1 MHIFLIDDD
10 GITNML
16 NQYFFEEHFRDV
28 TISAYTDPEDAL
40 DFLMNSKEQPN
51 YIFLDINMPVMDG
64 WEFLENYEKRK
75 IDKEH
80 KPDIYLLSSSVD
92 PADFN
97 RAKTKCY
104 VKGFISKPL
113 EIEKL
118 GFMKK

>member
-80 KPDIYLLSSSVD
+80 RPDIYLLSSSVD

-97 RAKTKCY
+97 RAKTKCC

-118 GFMKK
+118 GFMNK

>member
-16 NQYFFEEHFRDV
+16 NQYFFEEHFPDV

-40 DFLMNSKEQPN
+40 DFLMNSKVQPD
-51 YIFLDINMPVMDG
+51 YIFLDINMPIMDG
-64 WEFLENYEKRK
+64 WEFLENYERRK
-75 IDKEH
+75 IDLEN
-80 KPDIYLLSSSVD
+80 KPAIYLLSSSVD
-92 PADFN
+92 PADLN
-97 RAKTKCY
+97 RSKTKCC